1 MSIISVR
8 LSERELSKTE
18 FLRVLLDIEKWS
30 LNKSECA
37 PKKYRFMINN
47 QLVKYSAEAFN
58 NAKMANSIYVTNAKQ
73 LEIREEYFLRA
84 YINVQAFVSQIEV
97 IYSVCS
103 DFMSSN
109 ELRELSK
116 MAFDAL
122 SLLKGVMK
130 SDKQRFKS

>member
-1 MSIISVR
+1 
-8 LSERELSKTE
+8 
-18 FLRVLLDIEKWS
+18 
-30 LNKSECA
+30 
-37 PKKYRFMINN
+37 MINN

-58 NAKMANSIYVTNAKQ
+58 NAKMANSIYVTNVKQ